1 MRESAHVFISYA
13 RSSEAQARLV
23 GEALRSAGYSVWR
36 DDELPAHR
44 SYAEVIEE
52 RLNSAKAV
60 VVLWSAEAAK
70 SQWVRAEADTARGT
84 GTLVQAT
91 ADGTLPPIPFNQIQC
106 ADLKGWEG
114 DTAAPGWQKLEASV
128 SALVAG
134 TADESGPAAAAVAP
148 AQAVRAS
155 ICVLPFVNMSG
166 EAEQEYFSDG
176 ISEDITTDLSKVS
189 ALEVVAR
196 NTAFGFKGQNPDVQ
210 EVAKQLNVSHVLEGS
225 VRKAGS
231 RVRINA
237 QLIDGATGK
246 HLWADRFDRDLT
258 DIFEIQDEISKAIVD
273 ALKVR
278 LLPAEKKAI
287 ENRGTSNVEAY
298 DLYLMARQQ
307 WISGTFGTVRR
318 EQSIV
323 RLCRE
328 ATQLDPDYAQAW
340 ALMGLAQLEL
350 RFVHGHDEDVLF
362 AAERALEINPGLA
375 EAHCIKARYL
385 EEEGRTEE
393 AEKQIRTA
401 LKLDPESWEVNR
413 EVARMLFRH
422 GHMREAIPYFEKA
435 ASLNDTDWHNPL
447 MLITCFEATGD
458 NALMLKAAATARE
471 RVQRAVAMDPTN
483 GTALATGAHAL
494 ATLGDMDRAR
504 EWLRR
509 ALLLDPDNLAMRYNT
524 ACTVLRHLDD
534 PAEALTML
542 QPFFEKVTSTTW
554 IWHAEADPD
563 LDIIRGDRRFKE
575 MLAAAKKRLGMEE
588 AHRAAGAAHASTTR
602 SEPVT
607 RRAGVQPA
615 DFNKS

>member
-1 MRESAHVFISYA
+1 MPELANVFISYA
-13 RSSEAQARLV
+13 RSSEEQAKRV
-23 GEALRSAGYSVWR
+23 GEALRDAGYSVWR

-44 SYAEVIEE
+44 AYSDVIEE
-52 RLNSAKAV
+52 RLKSAKAV
-60 VVLWSAEAAK
+60 VVLWCADSGK
-70 SQWVRAEADTARGT
+70 SHWVRAEADAAREA

-91 ADGTLPPIPFNQIQC
+91 LDSALPPMPFNQIQC
-106 ADLKGWEG
+106 ADLKDWKG
-114 DTAAPGWQKLEASV
+114 DTSSPGWRKLEASV
-128 SALVAG
+128 AALVRG
-134 TADESGPAAAAVAP
+134 TAHESDERPTGGG

-155 ICVLPFVNMSG
+155 VCVLPFVNMSG

-196 NTAFGFKGQNPDVQ
+196 NTAFSFKGQNPDVQ

-237 QLIDGATGK
+237 QLIDGGTGK

-273 ALKVR
+273 ALKVT

-287 ENRGTSNVEAY
+287 ERRGTSNVEAY

-307 WISGTFGTVRR
+307 WISGSFGTVRR
-318 EQSIV
+318 EQSIA
-323 RLCRE
+323 RLCKE

-362 AAERALEINPGLA
+362 AAERALQINPGLA

-393 AEKQIRTA
+393 AEAQVRTA

-447 MLITCFEATGD
+447 MLITCFEAIGD
-458 NALMLKAAATARE
+458 KAKVLKAAATARE
-471 RVQRAVAMDPTN
+471 RVQHAVAMDPTN

-494 ATLGDMDRAR
+494 ATLGDKDRAR

-524 ACTVLRHLDD
+524 ACTVLRHLED
-534 PAEALTML
+534 PAEALNTL
-542 QPFFEKVTSTTW
+542 QPFFDKVTSTTW

-563 LDIIRGDRRFKE
+563 LDSIRDDPRFKE

-588 AHRAAGAAHASTTR
+588 QAAQ
-602 SEPVT
+602 PMP
-607 RRAGVQPA
+607 QPA
-615 DFNKS
+615 QSQ